1 MALDT
6 FTPPRNPTVGS
17 SGDFQFRVQENKFED
32 SSQRIPLGTN
42 NMDDTE
48 NLTWDLLTF
57 EEFVYIR
64 DFLKSKKGSEAFY
77 YQLPENSEPEK
88 WICPSFR
95 KGYEHATYISC
106 SAVFKRVYD
115 LAD

>member
-17 SGDFQFRVQENKFED
+17 SADYSFRVQTNQFED

-57 EEFVYIR
+57 EEYVVIKN
-64 DFLKSKKGSEAFY
+64 FLKGKMGAEAFY
-77 YQLPENSEPEK
+77 YQLPEDNEPRK
-88 WICPSFR
+88 WICQSFR
-95 KGYEHATYISC
+95 KGYEHATYITC
-106 SAVFKRVYD
+106 SAVFKEV
-115 LAD
+115 